1 MNQTQRE
8 NGLRLLV
15 IEDNIDDVYYLKHML
30 KRSQDGPYEIEQA
43 ATMAEGL
50 QLLDSQS
57 FDLVLLDL
65 SLPDSYGLQSFTTVN
80 DYFPAVPV
88 LILTGHK
95 DESLAS
101 QAVRAGA
108 QDYLPKGEIET
119 SVLCRSIRYAIE
131 RKHAEEARI
140 ESEELFRNLFEQ
152 ASIGI
157 AQLDLNGQL
166 LRVNG
171 QLCRLLG
178 YSEDELFEA
187 PWSSLFHQDD
197 IIVNWGEMTRMLA
210 TDNRPF
216 TTERRLLHRDRS
228 ILWGVVN
235 LSLVKDPQDQPKSL
249 IMGVLDIT
257 KRKEAEA
264 QLHRRAMFD
273 ALTDLP
279 NRVLFTEH
287 LDKAIERHRRHP
299 DYLFAVLF
307 LDLDR
312 FKKVNDSLGHQAGDQ
327 ALQQVATRLRGTLR
341 KNDTVAR
348 LGGDEFVILLD
359 GIKHPDDVTPVLQ
372 RIEAEHSKPYQ
383 IAGKQVFLGISIGV
397 ALSSDGYQTAEE
409 MLQDADAAMYQ
420 AKEKGR
426 ESHHVIFDRISN
438 QKQGQG
444 KNKIELEN
452 DIREGLSRNEFVVY
466 YQPII
471 SLQEQRVSGF
481 EALIRWQ
488 HPVRGFISPGMFIP
502 FAEDIGLIV
511 DLDQWV
517 LKEACQQVKQWQ
529 QTHPDL
535 TISVNFSTQQF
546 LQPTL
551 TSQIKALLEQ
561 IQFGAE
567 SLKLE
572 ITESAMMKNIDLA
585 RTLLAEL
592 RGLGISLYMDDFG
605 TGYSS
610 LGYIRQFPV
619 DCLKI
624 DRSFIGTMQPN
635 DANAEIVKAITTLA
649 HNLQMSVVAEGIE
662 TAEQAESL
670 TALGCEF
677 GQGFYYARPLPPHE
691 AEAFLHDFNG
701 SHTCTKS
708 SKL

>member
-1 MNQTQRE
+1 
-8 NGLRLLV
+8 
-15 IEDNIDDVYYLKHML
+15 
-30 KRSQDGPYEIEQA
+30 
-43 ATMAEGL
+43 
-50 QLLDSQS
+50 
-57 FDLVLLDL
+57 
-65 SLPDSYGLQSFTTVN
+65 
-80 DYFPAVPV
+80 
-88 LILTGHK
+88 
-95 DESLAS
+95 
-101 QAVRAGA
+101 
-108 QDYLPKGEIET
+108 
-119 SVLCRSIRYAIE
+119 
-131 RKHAEEARI
+131 
-140 ESEELFRNLFEQ
+140 
-152 ASIGI
+152 
-157 AQLDLNGQL
+157 
-166 LRVNG
+166 
-171 QLCRLLG
+171 
-178 YSEDELFEA
+178 
-187 PWSSLFHQDD
+187 
-197 IIVNWGEMTRMLA
+197 
-210 TDNRPF
+210 
-216 TTERRLLHRDRS
+216 
-228 ILWGVVN
+228 
-235 LSLVKDPQDQPKSL
+235 
-249 IMGVLDIT
+249 
-257 KRKEAEA
+257 
-264 QLHRRAMFD
+264 
-273 ALTDLP
+273 
-279 NRVLFTEH
+279 
-287 LDKAIERHRRHP
+287 
-299 DYLFAVLF
+299 
-307 LDLDR
+307 
-312 FKKVNDSLGHQAGDQ
+312 
-327 ALQQVATRLRGTLR
+327 
-341 KNDTVAR
+341 
-348 LGGDEFVILLD
+348 
-359 GIKHPDDVTPVLQ
+359 
-372 RIEAEHSKPYQ
+372 
-383 IAGKQVFLGISIGV
+383 
-397 ALSSDGYQTAEE
+397 
-409 MLQDADAAMYQ
+409 
-420 AKEKGR
+420 
-426 ESHHVIFDRISN
+426 
-438 QKQGQG
+438 
-444 KNKIELEN
+444 
-452 DIREGLSRNEFVVY
+452 
-466 YQPII
+466 
-471 SLQEQRVSGF
+471 
-481 EALIRWQ
+481 
-488 HPVRGFISPGMFIP
+488 MFIP